1 MKNNQGV
8 FQIEMDIHVCAHALA
23 MMNIYR
29 TSDTDLPDE
38 EKMSGELN
46 SPKGCKQ
53 QQSPET
59 GFLPLTPMCSSNSK
73 YYPDPEPH
81 LAKKHTSPQTM
92 VAMSQ
97 PSTWSKNQD

>member
-1 MKNNQGV
+1 MKNIQGV

-53 QQSPET
+53 
-59 GFLPLTPMCSSNSK
+59 
-73 YYPDPEPH
+73 
-81 LAKKHTSPQTM
+81 
-92 VAMSQ
+92 
-97 PSTWSKNQD
+97 